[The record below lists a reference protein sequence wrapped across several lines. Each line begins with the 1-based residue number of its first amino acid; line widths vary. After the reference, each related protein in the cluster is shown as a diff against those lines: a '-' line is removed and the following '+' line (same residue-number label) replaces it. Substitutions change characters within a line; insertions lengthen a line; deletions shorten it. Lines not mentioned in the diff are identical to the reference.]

1 MMQDEDLGGSA
12 RRNVVS
18 QGITRISQVNIF
30 IHAAYL
36 IFYIAISISLLF
48 SFSLK
53 YNVKI
58 LLYKVKL

>member
-1 MMQDEDLGGSA
+1 MQDEDLGGSA

-30 IHAAYL
+30 TYTAYL

-48 SFSLK
+48 PFILK
-53 YNVKI
+53 YNAI
-58 LLYKVKL
+58 ILLLYKVKL